1 MFVVILAVFEATK
14 VGKVAMVDEFIPPTL
29 LIVVENVPVPLP
41 VTSPVKVINWS
52 PEFTPPM
59 VTSPMTVKV
68 VFVLVPPAMV
78 NPLESAVG
86 VTPLIILFVKLS
98 LPVKVAKVPVSGN
111 VKLVLP
117 VAIKV
122 VLKLPEVAK

>member
-1 MFVVILAVFEATK
+1 
-14 VGKVAMVDEFIPPTL
+14 MVDELIPPTL

-52 PEFTPPM
+52 PEFTPPI
-59 VTSPMTVKV
+59 VTSPTTVKV
-68 VFVLVPPAMV
+68 VFVLVPPAIV
-78 NPLESAVG
+78 NPVASAVG